1 MTCPLQ
7 RAGMDGLVRE
17 EDNDVVFFVYT
28 TSELLSFKSLDV
40 RHLSISVTLFYSAK
54 PSSEVWRVWKV
65 ADCPMLSRWIN
76 GIIALTSAYSR
87 QQIAN
92 RLFPGV
98 GVLLTTVR

>member
-54 PSSEVWRVWKV
+54 PRAMKSGVCGKWR
-65 ADCPMLSRWIN
+65 I
-76 GIIALTSAYSR
+76 
-87 QQIAN
+87 
-92 RLFPGV
+92 
-98 GVLLTTVR
+98 VLCCRGG